1 MTKFFALKQ
10 PVPPAEDVHKITS
23 GAQQVFS
30 FLFASASLYPSPTI
44 DPAKYLMRWA
54 LPRTVMKGP
63 KLKRK
68 EKTVALLKVCRY
80 MVSAKS
86 AGGFRRGPAQV
97 RVYAGHKV

>member
-1 MTKFFALKQ
+1 
-10 PVPPAEDVHKITS
+10 
-23 GAQQVFS
+23 
-30 FLFASASLYPSPTI
+30 
-44 DPAKYLMRWA
+44 
-54 LPRTVMKGP
+54 MKGP